1 MSIKKPDAE
10 ISKKAKNIK
19 IIILDVDGVLTDGG
33 IIVNDDGVESKNF
46 YVRDG
51 LAIVVAI
58 KKGIKFA
65 VISGR
70 YSKVT
75 ELRMSELGIHDVHQN
90 AMNKVKVFESI
101 LAKLNLTAA
110 DAAFIGDDVNDLS
123 VLELASLSF
132 APSDADEAVRAQV
145 NMVCKYGGGKG
156 AVREMIELILTEQ
169 GKWDY

>member
-1 MSIKKPDAE
+1 MSINKVDAE
-10 ISKKAKNIK
+10 IIKKAKKIK
-19 IIILDVDGVLTDGG
+19 IIFLDVDGVMTDGG
-33 IIVNDDGVESKNF
+33 IIVDDDGVESKNF
-46 YVRDG
+46 FVRDG

-70 YSKVT
+70 YSKVV

-101 LAKLNLTAA
+101 LAKQNLMAG
-110 DAAFIGDDVNDLS
+110 DAAFIGDDVNDLG
-123 VLELASLSF
+123 VLEIVGLSA
-132 APSDADEAVRAQV
+132 APADADETVKSQV
-145 NMVCKYGGGKG
+145 NMVCNSGGGKG

>member
-1 MSIKKPDAE
+1 MSFKKPDPE
-10 ISKKAKNIK
+10 IVKKAKKIK

-33 IIVNDDGVESKNF
+33 IIVNDDGEESKNF

-51 LAIVVAI
+51 LAIVVAA
-58 KKGIKFA
+58 KRAMKFA

-70 YSKVT
+70 YSKVV
-75 ELRMSELGIHDVHQN
+75 EVRMSELGIHDVHQN

-101 LAKLNLTAA
+101 LAKQNLTAQE
-110 DAAFIGDDVNDLS
+110 AAFIGDDVNDLD
-123 VLELASLSF
+123 VLELAGLSC
-132 APSDADEAVRAQV
+132 APSDADETVKAKV
-145 NMVCKYGGGKG
+145 NWVSSFGGGKG